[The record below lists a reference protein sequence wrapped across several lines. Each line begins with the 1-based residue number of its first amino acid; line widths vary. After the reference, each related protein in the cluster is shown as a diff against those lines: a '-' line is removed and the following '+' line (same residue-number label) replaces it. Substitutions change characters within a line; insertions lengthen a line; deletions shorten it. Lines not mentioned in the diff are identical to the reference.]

1 MRSFLG
7 QNNGEIV
14 CYDEALDDRYP
25 EDDLAKC
32 DFVAVCVDT
41 PMLPDGT
48 CDTSKVESAV
58 RRVPNQLLLLK
69 STVAPTTTDR
79 LVALTDKQICFSPEF
94 IGEPTYSDPGLPS
107 RVEDMTYVIL
117 GGVPATRQ
125 RFAELLVPVLG
136 PSRTYFQCSALEA
149 EIIKYMENSFLA
161 TKVSF
166 VNEFFE
172 ICKAFDA
179 DWHTVREGWLLDPRV
194 GRSHSAVFAPARGF
208 SGKCLV
214 KDVNA
219 IVQAAEKAGYVP
231 ALLAEVLRSN
241 ERFRA
246 DGPDATA
253 GEGTL

>member
-94 IGEPTYSDPGLPS
+94 IGQPTYCDPGLPT
-107 RVEDMTYVIL
+107 RVEHIPYVIL
-117 GGVPATRQ
+117 GGAPATRHT
-125 RFAELLVPVLG
+125 FAELLVPLLG
-136 PSRTYFQCSALEA
+136 PLKTYFQCSALEA

-194 GRSHSAVFAPARGF
+194 GRSHSAVFTPARGF

-214 KDVNA
+214 KDVSA
-219 IVQAAEKAGYVP
+219 IVRAADEAGYGA
-231 ALLAEVLRSN
+231 ALLAEVLKSN

-246 DGPDATA
+246 DESD
-253 GEGTL
+253 GTGVTQEP